1 MGSQRTFASM
11 AWNGKGKVTR
21 RERFLAEMDAVIP
34 WPRLVR
40 LIEPHYP
47 KAGQG
52 RQPLGLEKMLRIY
65 FLQQWFNL
73 SDPQAEDAIYDSESM
88 RRFARVELGDE
99 VVPDETTILR
109 FRHLLEQHELTQA
122 IFEEIQALLEERR
135 LLLRSGTIVDA
146 TIIAAP
152 SSTKNA
158 SASRDPEM
166 KQTRKGRNWH
176 FGMKLHIGAD
186 KRGIV
191 HTVRA
196 TDASV
201 ADINQMPE
209 LLHGQEREVFGD
221 QAYWKEDDR
230 KFLEAWGV
238 RYRINRRP
246 TAHRP
251 LSKRWRMINRAR
263 SRTRARGEHAFRVI
277 KQLWGF
283 AKVRYRGLAKNL
295 ARAHTM
301 FALANLYQVRRQLL
315 PAGARCALSG
325 NFGQQAVSAATI
337 ARPTI
342 TRSPFSEPDCHDHF
356 NQIAAQSDLCRASLG
371 DLAIGDA
378 LPLEARTL
386 ARQPRSHI
394 AQGTFT
400 AREGRACHSDRYP
413 PGRGIRRGSPA
424 RRAQCASSRT

>member
-1 MGSQRTFASM
+1 MGNQRTFASM
-11 AWNGKGKVTR
+11 VWNGKGKVTR
-21 RERFLAEMDAVIP
+21 RERFLGEMDAVIP
-34 WPRLVR
+34 WSRLLR

-99 VVPDETTILR
+99 VVPDESTILR
-109 FRHLLEQHELTQA
+109 FRHLLEQHGLTQA
-122 IFEEIQALLEERR
+122 IFDSITGLLEERR

-196 TDASV
+196 TAASV
-201 ADINQMPE
+201 ADITQLPD

-230 KFLEAWGV
+230 EFLEAWGM

-246 TAHRP
+246 TSKRP
-251 LSKRWRMINRAR
+251 LSARWRMINRAR
-263 SRTRARGEHAFRVI
+263 SRTRARGEHAFRIV

-295 ARAHTM
+295 ARAQTM

-315 PAGARCALSG
+315 PAGARCAL
-325 NFGQQAVSAATI
+325 
-337 ARPTI
+337 
-342 TRSPFSEPDCHDHF
+342 
-356 NQIAAQSDLCRASLG
+356 
-371 DLAIGDA
+371 
-378 LPLEARTL
+378 
-386 ARQPRSHI
+386 
-394 AQGTFT
+394 
-400 AREGRACHSDRYP
+400 
-413 PGRGIRRGSPA
+413 
-424 RRAQCASSRT
+424 